1 MVNAKING
9 INIEV
14 EEGTTILEA
23 AKKVNINLPTL
34 CNMHMVDGKT
44 RNCKSTCRVCV
55 VEVEGM
61 GKLVPSC
68 DTEIKEGMSVKTN
81 SLRAVKA
88 RRTIVELLLSNHP
101 MDCLKCEK
109 NNNCE
114 LQKLASDLGIDETA
128 YAGERSHFAI
138 DVSDGF
144 VRDREKCI
152 LCRRCVTVCNEIQKV
167 NAITVADRGFG
178 SNITTF
184 CNDSIKETKCTYCGQ
199 CVAVCPTGALREKSD
214 YKKVWEILDDNKYSL
229 VQIAPSVR
237 YALAEEFGL
246 ESGELSTGKIVAAL
260 KLLGFDAVF
269 DTNFAADLT
278 IMEEANEFIERF
290 TKGENL
296 PLITSCCPAWIKYA
310 EDNYYDKL
318 DLISS
323 CKSPQQMFGAIS
335 KNYLPQKLGLKKEDV
350 AVVSIMPCV
359 AKKHE
364 AKRDEM
370 KDIDNIKDVDLVIT
384 TRELAKLIRE
394 SRIDIVNLEDRD
406 FDNPL
411 GFSSGAGTIFGSSG
425 GVMEAALRT
434 AYEWATGKNLD
445 KIDFEVVRGLDGV
458 KEAKIELDGKEINIA
473 VVSSLGNAKKIMDEI
488 DEGKSKYHFIEIM
501 ACPGGCIDGGGQPY
515 IKSNRDILKKRMKAM
530 YKDDREKV
538 IRKSHENP
546 MIKELYDEYLKKPN
560 SHIAHQILHVKYK
573 KININEKI
581 GN

>member
-364 AKRDEM
+364 AERDEM

-488 DEGKSKYHFIEIM
+488 EEGKSKYHFIEIM

-573 KININEKI
+573 K
-581 GN
+581 

>member
-323 CKSPQQMFGAIS
+323 CKSPQQMFGSIA

-488 DEGKSKYHFIEIM
+488 EEGKSKYHFIEIM

-573 KININEKI
+573 K
-581 GN
+581 

>member
-34 CNMHMVDGKT
+34 CNMQMVDGKT

-114 LQKLASDLGIDETA
+114 LQKLASDLGIDETT
-128 YAGERSHFAI
+128 YAGERSHFDI

-167 NAITVADRGFG
+167 NAITVADRGFE

-184 CNDSIKETKCTYCGQ
+184 CNDSIKDTKCTYCGQ

-310 EDNYYDKL
+310 E
-318 DLISS
+318 
-323 CKSPQQMFGAIS
+323 
-335 KNYLPQKLGLKKEDV
+335 YLVVNLLNKCLEQFQKTIFHRNWVLKKK
-350 AVVSIMPCV
+350 M
-359 AKKHE
+359 
-364 AKRDEM
+364 
-370 KDIDNIKDVDLVIT
+370 
-384 TRELAKLIRE
+384 
-394 SRIDIVNLEDRD
+394 
-406 FDNPL
+406 
-411 GFSSGAGTIFGSSG
+411 
-425 GVMEAALRT
+425 
-434 AYEWATGKNLD
+434 
-445 KIDFEVVRGLDGV
+445 
-458 KEAKIELDGKEINIA
+458 
-473 VVSSLGNAKKIMDEI
+473 
-488 DEGKSKYHFIEIM
+488 
-501 ACPGGCIDGGGQPY
+501 
-515 IKSNRDILKKRMKAM
+515 
-530 YKDDREKV
+530 
-538 IRKSHENP
+538 
-546 MIKELYDEYLKKPN
+546 
-560 SHIAHQILHVKYK
+560 
-573 KININEKI
+573 
-581 GN
+581 

>member
-310 EDNYYDKL
+310 ENNYYDKL

-573 KININEKI
+573 K
-581 GN
+581 

>member
-458 KEAKIELDGKEINIA
+458 KKAKIELDGKEINIA

-573 KININEKI
+573 K
-581 GN
+581 